1 MSFSSPAHSEAF
13 VRAIDAI
20 YQCAAEPTHWPM
32 ALQTVADCFEDVG
45 AILIYGKDDGSF
57 GAFGSASLLPVVEE
71 WGRDW
76 TTRDTRAARV
86 RERGY
91 FLKRD
96 VITSRDL
103 FTSAEMDADPFHADL
118 LARHGLRDFIGVMV
132 SPDPRI
138 EVGVSIQRRIG
149 KHGYVES
156 DFDVLSRLGVHI
168 ERSLRLGIRL
178 MDAELSKMG
187 LGNALAR
194 VGIGVFVLDSLGRIV
209 FSNPASES
217 LLGDGLAVVDNRL
230 IVTPTASNAQAFD
243 TLKRLSDVNQGDLA
257 EQRPIRIHR
266 RSSGRPLTLY
276 VIPIPMAATAVNQF
290 LTHARVIVLVIDPD
304 DDSPPEPSLV
314 RDILGLT
321 LGEARV
327 AALVGVGLSTGQAAQ
342 QLGIAD
348 ETARSVLKRVFA
360 KVGVSRQSELAAMMT
375 RLILK

>member
-1 MSFSSPAHSEAF
+1 
-13 VRAIDAI
+13 
-20 YQCAAEPTHWPM
+20 
-32 ALQTVADCFEDVG
+32 
-45 AILIYGKDDGSF
+45 
-57 GAFGSASLLPVVEE
+57 
-71 WGRDW
+71 
-76 TTRDTRAARV
+76 
-86 RERGY
+86 
-91 FLKRD
+91 
-96 VITSRDL
+96 
-103 FTSAEMDADPFHADL
+103 
-118 LARHGLRDFIGVMV
+118 MV

-149 KHGYVES
+149 KHDYVES
-156 DFDVLSRLGVHI
+156 DFDVLSRLGLHI

-243 TLKRLSDVNQGDLA
+243 TLKRLGDVNQGDMA

-276 VIPIPMAATAVNQF
+276 VIPIPMAATAVNRF

-304 DDSPPEPSLV
+304 NDSPPEPSLV

-327 AALVGVGLSTGQAAQ
+327 AALVGAGLSTGQAAQ
-342 QLGIAD
+342 RLGIAD